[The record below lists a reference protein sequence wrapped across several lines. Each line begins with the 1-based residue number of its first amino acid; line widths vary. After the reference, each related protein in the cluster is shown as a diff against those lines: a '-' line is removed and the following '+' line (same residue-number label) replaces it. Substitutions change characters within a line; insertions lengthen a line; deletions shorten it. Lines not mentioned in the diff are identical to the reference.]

1 MSTIKKI
8 SLAVIIIAIAI
19 PALAGMAVQFNDPL
33 PGVFYSQ
40 SMGATKV
47 GAIIGALAMAAF
59 GPHDKEEE

>member
-40 SMGATKV
+40 SMGQRK
-47 GAIIGALAMAAF
+47 LA
-59 GPHDKEEE
+59 PS